1 MTKEKIQEL
10 LLEPFELLSEDERA
24 QIEAVAEKDDDIRRA
39 LEAARGFSEVLGQ
52 AQILR
57 DPGPATWNNFVPK
70 VRSRIEKRTVR
81 APLWFRRPVLVPVMA
96 AALLVCILITGRF
109 APDLS
114 QGYNMAETTDV
125 AAGLELLSDG
135 LVLTEDDYESL
146 SQLGVDAASVATVL
160 EVTDI
165 EVASNG
171 AIPES
176 ELDAAPLFDEL
187 STLPEN
193 EIDKLLA
200 ELEATQFI

>member
-1 MTKEKIQEL
+1 MRT
-10 LLEPFELLSEDERA
+10 
-24 QIEAVAEKDDDIRRA
+24 
-39 LEAARGFSEVLGQ
+39 RGM
-52 AQILR
+52 
-57 DPGPATWNNFVPK
+57 
-70 VRSRIEKRTVR
+70 
-81 APLWFRRPVLVPVMA
+81 MA